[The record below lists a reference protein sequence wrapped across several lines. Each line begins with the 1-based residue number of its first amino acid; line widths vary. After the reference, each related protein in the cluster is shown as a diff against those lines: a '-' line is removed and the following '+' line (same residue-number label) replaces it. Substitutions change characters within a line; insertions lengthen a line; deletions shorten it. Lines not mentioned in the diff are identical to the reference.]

1 MENMKLPL
9 ALVAAMAVQL
19 AGAVWWVSQQAA
31 TISSLEENVEQFAS
45 RMAVENTVNLKR
57 DVQESKTDIAELWE
71 DSDEVWEEMA
81 AMLASFSSINDLKQR
96 GMLDDTLVVF
106 AGEFGRTT
114 YGQGKLARDNY
125 GRDHHPKC
133 FSTWMAGGGIK
144 GGTSYGETDDYSY
157 NVVKDEVPVRDF
169 SATILHQLGIDHD
182 RLTFPFMGLD
192 QKLTGVNPAKVV
204 RGILS

>member
-1 MENMKLPL
+1 MKLPI

-57 DVQESKTDIAELWE
+57 DVQESKSDIVELWE

-96 GMLDDTLVVF
+96 IALLETELKYM
-106 AGEFGRTT
+106 
-114 YGQGKLARDNY
+114 N
-125 GRDHHPKC
+125 RDHNKMLMHNDG
-133 FSTWMAGGGIK
+133 M
-144 GGTSYGETDDYSY
+144 
-157 NVVKDEVPVRDF
+157 
-169 SATILHQLGIDHD
+169 
-182 RLTFPFMGLD
+182 
-192 QKLTGVNPAKVV
+192 
-204 RGILS
+204 